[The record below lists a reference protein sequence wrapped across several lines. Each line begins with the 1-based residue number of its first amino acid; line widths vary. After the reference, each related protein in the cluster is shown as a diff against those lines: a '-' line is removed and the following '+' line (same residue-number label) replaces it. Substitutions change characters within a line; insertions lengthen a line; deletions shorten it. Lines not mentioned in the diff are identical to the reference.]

1 MKKSV
6 VVLIVILLLLVLGM
20 GGYLVYDKIL
30 SKDELKEKM
39 VEEKQENSTK
49 EETVEEKN
57 SNSIT
62 ASDLVL
68 DSSKRINQK
77 NMEYSLATNN
87 DINGIYLTYYDGNV
101 NISITPDVVKNS
113 YNGINISNSSY
124 TVNFN
129 KKIVDIYVDGYGQ
142 SIGYETIFFLM
153 EDGTVEYIPFYYA
166 CNNNS
171 FKTVKLDGVE
181 NIIRFVSGSAS
192 PVEPGGGYHTILAQ
206 KQDGTF
212 YDLSLILQQTQYYNN
227 Y

>member
-1 MKKSV
+1 MKKNV
-6 VVLIVILLLLVLGM
+6 FIVILIIIILGM
-20 GGYLVYDKIL
+20 GGYLVYDKVL
-30 SKDELKEKM
+30 SKEDKKETTNEKVVTDEK
-39 VEEKQENSTK
+39 K
-49 EETVEEKN
+49 EENVEEKN

-62 ASDLVL
+62 ASDLLL
-68 DSSKRINQK
+68 DSSKCINQK

-87 DINGIYLTYYDGNV
+87 DINGIYLTYYDGDV

-129 KKIVDIYVDGYGQ
+129 KKIADIYVDGYGQ
-142 SIGYETIFFLM
+142 SIGHETILFLL

-212 YDLSLILQQTQYYNN
+212 YDLSLMLQQTQYYNN

>member
-1 MKKSV
+1 MKKGI
-6 VVLIVILLLLVLGM
+6 VVLLVLLILLVLGM
-20 GGYLVYDKIL
+20 GGYLVYDKVL
-30 SKDELKEKM
+30 SKEVK
-39 VEEKQENSTK
+39 EEKQENITK

-57 SNSIT
+57 NNSIN

-68 DSSKRINQK
+68 DSSKCINQK
-77 NMEYSLATNN
+77 NMVYSLSTNF
-87 DINGIYLTYYDGNV
+87 DINGISIIYNNGNV
-101 NISITPDVVKNS
+101 NISITPEIVKNS

-142 SIGYETIFFLM
+142 SIGYETILFLM

-166 CNNNS
+166 CNNDS
-171 FKTVKLDGVE
+171 FKTIKLDGVD
-181 NIIRFVSGSAS
+181 NIIKFLSASAS

-212 YDLSLILQQTQYYNN
+212 YDISLMLKQTQYYNN

>member
-1 MKKSV
+1 MKKGI
-6 VVLIVILLLLVLGM
+6 VVLLVLLILLVLGM
-20 GGYLVYDKIL
+20 GGYLVYDKVL
-30 SKDELKEKM
+30 SKEVK
-39 VEEKQENSTK
+39 EEKQENITK

-57 SNSIT
+57 NNSIN

-68 DSSKRINQK
+68 DSSKCINQK
-77 NMEYSLATNN
+77 NMVYSLSTNF
-87 DINGIYLTYYDGNV
+87 DINGISIIYNNGNV
-101 NISITPDVVKNS
+101 NISITPEIVKNS

-142 SIGYETIFFLM
+142 SIGYETILFLM

-166 CNNNS
+166 CNNDS
-171 FKTVKLDGVE
+171 FKTIKLDGVE
-181 NIIRFVSGSAS
+181 NIVKFLSASAS

-212 YDLSLILQQTQYYNN
+212 YDISLMLKQTQYYNN

>member
-1 MKKSV
+1 MKKGI
-6 VVLIVILLLLVLGM
+6 VVLLVLLILLVLGM
-20 GGYLVYDKIL
+20 GGYLVYDKVL
-30 SKDELKEKM
+30 SKEVK
-39 VEEKQENSTK
+39 EEKQENITK

-57 SNSIT
+57 NNSIN

-68 DSSKRINQK
+68 DSSKCINQK
-77 NMEYSLATNN
+77 NMVYSLSTNF
-87 DINGIYLTYYDGNV
+87 DINGISIIYNNGNV
-101 NISITPDVVKNS
+101 NISITPEIVKNS

-142 SIGYETIFFLM
+142 SIGYETILFLM

-212 YDLSLILQQTQYYNN
+212 YDLSLMLQQTQYYNN